1 MFYHTLQT
9 LHVKNQIL
17 MNFRKS
23 TIGVKTSLFQIWVI
37 WVTKIAI
44 KKFGITIAES
54 IIQSTMYFFLT
65 SGLTSLRTLSTHLC
79 WRMLNVK
86 LITPFTPS
94 SCFSTS
100 ILESCTMIKRKTIIN
115 PRSFNQN
122 SAPALF
128 PSCMGG
134 EKVVWYPLL
143 AMHDHSLYISL
154 IL

>member
-65 SGLTSLRTLSTHLC
+65 SGLTSLRILSTHLC

-100 ILESCTMIKRKTIIN
+100 ILESCTMIK
-115 PRSFNQN
+115 
-122 SAPALF
+122 
-128 PSCMGG
+128 
-134 EKVVWYPLL
+134 EKQSLIQ
-143 AMHDHSLYISL
+143 DHSIKTQHQPCSQAAWEERKWSGIRCLPCTTIPCML
-154 IL
+154 H